1 VNEGNQMIIHCP
13 HCSKG
18 NRVPAEKLNQTPIC
32 GACKQDL
39 LSLPINATAANFNDL
54 VTQSVMPVLVDFWAT
69 WCAPCKLFGPIF
81 ERAAITHANQ
91 ILFVK
96 VDTEAEQ
103 VLGSEWNIR
112 SIPTIA
118 GFRNGKEVK
127 RVSGALPPDELAEFL
142 KPLIN

>member
-1 VNEGNQMIIHCP
+1 MIIHCP

-39 LSLPINATAANFNDL
+39 LSLPINATAANFNEL
-54 VTQSVMPVLVDFWAT
+54 VSQTVMPVAVDFWAT

-81 ERAAITHANQ
+81 QRAAITHANQ

-103 VLGSEWNIR
+103 ALGLEWNIR

-118 GFRNGKEVK
+118 GFKNGKELK

>member
-1 VNEGNQMIIHCP
+1 MIIHCP

-32 GACKQDL
+32 GACQQDL
-39 LSLPINATAANFNDL
+39 LSLPINATAANFNEL
-54 VTQSVMPVLVDFWAT
+54 VSQTVMPVVVDFWAT

-81 ERAAITHANQ
+81 QAAAITHANQ
-91 ILFVK
+91 MLFVK
-96 VDTEAEQ
+96 VDTEAEEL
-103 VLGSEWNIR
+103 LGSQWNIR

-118 GFRNGKEVK
+118 GFKNGKEIK